1 MPEELILLLPKVRA
15 YFSGLYRYLKS
26 KVVVFYSLQGF
37 GKRPLCSWKF
47 QVPCMTLYES
57 VLVSACSDG
66 SKVKKTGPYVSCSRD
81 LVVLQLSCLIQI
93 RGPGGDP
100 GGGSTSV
107 HLVWIKLK
115 SSETEHSYFWPQ
127 LFMSY
132 VLLCSVSIAR
142 RLTFTLW
149 TVSLINKI
157 GVVVY
162 FLWLRIVKLSVWLS
176 LKSLFCFPKIKSVT
190 VALWWEW
197 EELNEGSIVLMRQ
210 FSLDQNGGQTRY
222 SASIEPSYSN
232 KNKESITWDLV
243 LIC

>member
-1 MPEELILLLPKVRA
+1 MA
-15 YFSGLYRYLKS
+15 NGLCAAESFKYLAWPCMSRFWFQLAAMAAKS
-26 KVVVFYSLQGF
+26 KKRVHTSLVQGTLLFYS
-37 GKRPLCSWKF
+37 
-47 QVPCMTLYES
+47 S
-57 VLVSACSDG
+57 VVW
-66 SKVKKTGPYVSCSRD
+66 SRS
-81 LVVLQLSCLIQI
+81 V
-93 RGPGGDP
+93 GPGETR

-149 TVSLINKI
+149 TISLINKI